1 LFQLRRVSGS
11 DDHAV
16 AVEAGEGAVVD
27 DLEGLLAAETVLML
41 VWGVLKDL

>member
-27 DLEGLLAAETVLML
+27 DLEGLLAGETVLVL
-41 VWGVLKDL
+41 FFGGVKKL